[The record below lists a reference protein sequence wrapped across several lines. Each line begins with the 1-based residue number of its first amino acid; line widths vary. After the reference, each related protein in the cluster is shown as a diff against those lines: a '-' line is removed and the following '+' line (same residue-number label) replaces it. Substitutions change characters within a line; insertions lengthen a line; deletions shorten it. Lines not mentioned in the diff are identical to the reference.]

1 VRYLDIFGPKYCAE
15 TYNPLSPGNLHSHG
29 TLIEVWRQAL
39 VENAKVVELSA
50 ERYSVKQSPTSTL
63 WVVARHCR

>member
-1 VRYLDIFGPKYCAE
+1 MKSSFEK
-15 TYNPLSPGNLHSHG
+15 

-39 VENAKVVELSA
+39 VENGSAVGLSA

-63 WVVARHCR
+63 WVVARQCR